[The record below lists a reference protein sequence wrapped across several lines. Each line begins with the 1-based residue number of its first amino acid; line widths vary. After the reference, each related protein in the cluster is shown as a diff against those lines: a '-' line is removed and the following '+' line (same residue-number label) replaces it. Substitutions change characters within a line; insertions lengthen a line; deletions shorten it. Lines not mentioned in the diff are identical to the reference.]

1 MQILVNENNEIVN
14 YVIVGSVSMEGHTTI
29 DITEDIVPEL
39 FFDLYKPKLFLYEDK
54 TIVVNNNYIE
64 EDESVEN
71 NDETIEHIIKKQ
83 QVEINHLYEHLKLTK
98 PHI

>member
-14 YVIVGSVSMEGHTTI
+14 YVIVGSVSMEGHNTI

-64 EDESVEN
+64 KYESVEN
-71 NDETIEHIIKKQ
+71 NDETIELKIKNQ